1 MRISQPQSQKE
12 NAKVFFILHHGSQ
25 NSDICLG
32 ACLHSRMSRASAQA
46 YVSFDLAVVRT
57 VMQSASQSP
66 LILEAHSEKQG
77 QIIKYTTDSQYFHCS
92 LKEIISN
99 LALYYAKAIKTMKS
113 FNYHNAN
120 WNINTP

>member
-1 MRISQPQSQKE
+1 MPHSGP
-12 NAKVFFILHHGSQ
+12 Q
-25 NSDICLG
+25 NSDICLA
-32 ACLHSRMSRASAQA
+32 ACLRDRISRASAQA
-46 YVSFDLAVVRT
+46 YVSFDLAVIRT

-99 LALYYAKAIKTMKS
+99 LALYYAKAVKTVKS
-113 FNYHNAN
+113 FHCHNAN
-120 WNINTP
+120 WNMNTL